1 MAEYKRGNK
10 DALYAENTILG
21 GTSGQSVNDF
31 KCRNYG
37 SFGCGYCAVY
47 RCCYFEDILYS
58 KIWNDHNR
66 GKCKLYQDIKLGGGS
81 YEHEKMVSFVLTN
94 RIYDVGFA
102 GNVR

>member
-1 MAEYKRGNK
+1 MLRISYVKKTCPQCDDVYKICK
-10 DALYAENTILG
+10 SETQ
-21 GTSGQSVNDF
+21 TSV
-31 KCRNYG
+31 G
-37 SFGCGYCAVY
+37 SPIINCKKCGYYVVY

-58 KIWNDHNR
+58 KIWNDHKR
-66 GKCKLYQDIKLGGGS
+66 DKCKLYQDIKLGGGS